1 MMYNLPFFP
10 HFYSRPLNTYPQN
23 IYNNVNRSK
32 KKSMSNYNY
41 SNFNNL
47 HKNNNLKKKYIQE
60 KQYKN
65 ESNINSEKH
74 DSFEENTIFEFLGIK
89 LHSDDII
96 LICLIFFLYNE
107 GVKDEFL
114 FIALILL
121 LLS

>member
-10 HFYSRPLNTYPQN
+10 HFYARPLNSYPQN
-23 IYNNVNRSK
+23 IYNNVNSSK
-32 KKSMSNYNY
+32 KNPLTNTNHSNY
-41 SNFNNL
+41 NNL
-47 HKNNNLKKKYIQE
+47 HKSNNLKKTNIQNE
-60 KQYKN
+60 HYKN
-65 ESNINSEKH
+65 EYNINSKNQNL
-74 DSFEENTIFEFLGIK
+74 SEENTIFEFLGIK